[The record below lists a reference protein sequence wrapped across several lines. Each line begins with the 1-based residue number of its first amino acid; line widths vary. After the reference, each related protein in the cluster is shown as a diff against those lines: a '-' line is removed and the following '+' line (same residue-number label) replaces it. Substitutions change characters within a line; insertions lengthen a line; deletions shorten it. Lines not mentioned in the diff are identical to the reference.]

1 MLFLIHTQVDWEFEQ
16 KLPKDNENIMK
27 MIEHRESEEIT
38 KKDLIFSSGI
48 RLNNGKVVIKSLYNV
63 VFHIFIIHNYI

>member
-27 MIEHRESEEIT
+27 MIEHRESQEIT
-38 KKDLIFSSGI
+38 KKDLYPIFSSGI
-48 RLNNGKVVIKSLYNV
+48 LLNNGKVVIIYL
-63 VFHIFIIHNYI
+63 

>member
-38 KKDLIFSSGI
+38 KKDLYPIFSSGI
-48 RLNNGKVVIKSLYNV
+48 RLNNGKVLIKSLYNV
-63 VFHIFIIHNYI
+63 IFLHLYNP

>member
-1 MLFLIHTQVDWEFEQ
+1 MLFLIHTQLGWEFEQ

-27 MIEHRESEEIT
+27 MIEHRKSKKIT
-38 KKDLIFSSGI
+38 MKDLYPISSSGI

-63 VFHIFIIHNYI
+63 VFTSL